1 MVGWLVNC
9 MLYEE
14 YLKNTL
20 KCCHFKS
27 YYYPTTIEKTKSFKA
42 QKCKVMHLLIVEGF
56 LEQNSR
62 FIEKLEIVLDT
73 SCRDIRLKLTYNRI
87 PYNNIEL

>member
-1 MVGWLVNC
+1 MNEWMVGWLVNC

-27 YYYPTTIEKTKSFKA
+27 YYYPTTIEKTKNVED
-42 QKCKVMHLLIVEGF
+42 QKCKVMHLLFVEDKKSKLF
-56 LEQNSR
+56 LQK
-62 FIEKLEIVLDT
+62 IYWKAKEKLNIRVLPKPVYMGV
-73 SCRDIRLKLTYNRI
+73 I
-87 PYNNIEL
+87 